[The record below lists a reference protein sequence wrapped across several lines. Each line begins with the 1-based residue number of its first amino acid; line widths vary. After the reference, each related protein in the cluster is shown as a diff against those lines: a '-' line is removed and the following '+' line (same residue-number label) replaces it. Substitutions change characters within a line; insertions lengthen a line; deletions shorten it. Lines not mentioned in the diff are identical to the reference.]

1 MERYRKPV
9 YCDWEFLASLLSKH
23 DESSC
28 LDNSFIIDREFATD
42 IQNLLLCS
50 DVKLYLN
57 ISSDFFYNFL
67 RDVEKKRKNALK
79 KGKEPLLTA
88 LEKLA
93 IDIDLLQQNNVLHL
107 HFNSSKIQFNDSI
120 LETNQLNALFFS
132 SESKEVCANA
142 MKEYGIIVLC
152 AENIHSFKYLTFDQ
166 GVALQ
171 KTELSN
177 WNQCLSGFEM
187 VPCNSLILIDN
198 YILNDGKSIE
208 ENLRHIFN
216 ALIPKTLNKMLSFQL
231 TIFTTLCNDRGIPY
245 NSASR
250 LEQIQKILN
259 ELRPNINFN
268 ISIIKCSKDKFH
280 DRTIITNNLFIG
292 SGGGF
297 DLFKNGKAQKT
308 TTVCV
313 FHPFLNNHTK
323 WSRKAYSNVLNDA
336 SKVFSDTTEF
346 DSSKMSDSFP
356 CFSIGDKRN
365 RLLISNNIK
374 KDCIDGYLGKTETS
388 A

>member
-9 YCDWEFLASLLSKH
+9 YCDWEFLASLISKQ
-23 DESSC
+23 DDSSC
-28 LDNSFIIDREFATD
+28 LDNSFNIDQEFAAD

-57 ISSDFFYNFL
+57 ISSDFFYDFL
-67 RDVEKKRKNALK
+67 KEVEKKRKNALK
-79 KGKEPLLTA
+79 KGEEAQLTS
-88 LEKLA
+88 LEKLV
-93 IDIDLLQQNNVLHL
+93 IDIDLLQQNNALHL

-120 LETNQLNALFFS
+120 LDTNQLNALFFS
-132 SESKEVCANA
+132 CESKEVCANA
-142 MKEYGIIVLC
+142 MKEYGIIVFC
-152 AENIHSFKYLTFDQ
+152 AENLNDFKYLTFDQ
-166 GVALQ
+166 GVALK
-171 KTELSN
+171 KTEFSN
-177 WNQCLSGFEM
+177 WDQCLSGNEL

-198 YILNDGKSIE
+198 YILNDGKSID
-208 ENLRHIFN
+208 ENLRNIFN
-216 ALIPKTLNKMLSFQL
+216 ALIPKTLNEKLPFQL

-245 NSASR
+245 NSTSR

-259 ELRPNINFN
+259 ELRPEINFH

-313 FHPFLNNHTK
+313 FHPFLNNHTR
-323 WSRKAYSNVLNDA
+323 WSRKAYSNVLTDA
-336 SKVFSDTTEF
+336 SKVFNGTTEF
-346 DSSKMSDSFP
+346 DPGKMNDSFP
-356 CFSIGDKRN
+356 CFAIGDKRN
-365 RLLISNNIK
+365 RLLITK
-374 KDCIDGYLGKTETS
+374 
-388 A
+388 

>member
-9 YCDWEFLASLLSKH
+9 YCDWEFLASLISKQ
-23 DESSC
+23 EEPFY
-28 LDNSFIIDREFATD
+28 LDNSYNINREFATD
-42 IQNLLLCS
+42 IQNLLLCP
-50 DVKLYLN
+50 DIKLYLN
-57 ISSDFFYNFL
+57 ISSDFFFNFL
-67 RDVEKKRKNALK
+67 KEIEKKRKNALK
-79 KGKEPLLTA
+79 KGREPQLTA

-107 HFNSSKIQFNDSI
+107 HFNPSKIKFNDSI
-120 LETNQLNALFFS
+120 LESNQLNALFFS
-132 SESKEVCANA
+132 SESKDVCANA

-152 AENIHSFKYLTFDQ
+152 AENINNFKYLTFDQ

-177 WNQCLSGFEM
+177 WNQCLGRHEI
-187 VPCNSLILIDN
+187 VPCNSLVLIDN
-198 YILNDGKSIE
+198 YILNDSKSIE
-208 ENLRHIFN
+208 ENIRNIFN
-216 ALIPKTLNKMLSFQL
+216 ALIPKTLNEKLPFQL
-231 TIFTTLCNDRGIPY
+231 TVFTTLCNDRGIPY

-250 LEQIQKILN
+250 LEQIQKILS

-292 SGGGF
+292 CGGGF

-323 WSRKAYSNVLNDA
+323 WSRRAYSNVLNDA
-336 SKVFSDTTEF
+336 SKVFYDTTEF

-356 CFSIGDKRN
+356 CFSRGDKHN
-365 RLLISNNIK
+365 RLLISN
-374 KDCIDGYLGKTETS
+374 
-388 A
+388 